1 MPGKK
6 KKKEA
11 ALQKAL
17 RTSSQQSIPF
27 ILMGSELLAL
37 QKAVRGYQLLVETL
51 PYELEGR
58 AEMLALLHS
67 LSQRLQSMLLSNEDC
82 VPAIFP
88 GLEISIA
95 NDAMRV
101 YLAAASSFTGIAQ
114 RTAPLEERHITALLV
129 PLQQRFQV
137 VVSQIKPK
145 GMISFFAEKS
155 SLN

>member
-1 MPGKK
+1 MSGKK

-17 RTSSQQSIPF
+17 RTTSQQSIPF

-51 PYELEGR
+51 PNELEGR
-58 AEMLALLHS
+58 AEMLSLLHS
-67 LSQRLQSMLLSNEDC
+67 LTERLQSMLLSNEDS
-82 VPAIFP
+82 VPALFP

-95 NDAMRV
+95 NDAMCV
-101 YLAAASSFTGIAQ
+101 YLAAATSFTEIAQ

-129 PLQQRFQV
+129 PLQQRFQL
-137 VVSQIKPK
+137 VVSQIKPE
-145 GMISFFAEKS
+145 GRISFFAEKS